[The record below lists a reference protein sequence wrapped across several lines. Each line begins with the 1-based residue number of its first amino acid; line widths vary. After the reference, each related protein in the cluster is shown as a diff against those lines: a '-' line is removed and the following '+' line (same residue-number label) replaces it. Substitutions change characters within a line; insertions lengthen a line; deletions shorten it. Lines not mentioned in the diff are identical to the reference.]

1 MISCCSVFTIC
12 VHSNWSQKSFPQ
24 EVCGKFLSE
33 FPKIQMFGLEA
44 GPKAQNILDSDV
56 MSFLSVEVVTI
67 SREAPFY
74 VS

>member
-1 MISCCSVFTIC
+1 
-12 VHSNWSQKSFPQ
+12 
-24 EVCGKFLSE
+24 
-33 FPKIQMFGLEA
+33 MFGLEA
-44 GPKAQNILDSDV
+44 GPKAQSILDSDV